1 MKLLFMPLGIVSG
14 LLAGMLA
21 RWGVRR
27 IWAAFDDEEAP
38 GPDQRDATYAK
49 LVPWLL
55 LEGAVFRLVKGVVDH
70 GSRRGFLR
78 LTGEWPGEEKAEPA

>member
-1 MKLLFMPLGIVSG
+1 MKLLFMPFGIITG
-14 LLAGMLA
+14 LLAGMVA

-27 IWAAFDDEEAP
+27 IWAAFEDEEAP
-38 GPDQRDATYAK
+38 GPDQRDATYGK

-55 LEGAVFRLVKGVVDH
+55 LEGAIFRLIKGVVDH

-78 LTGEWPGEEKAEPA
+78 LTGQWPGEEEAESA